1 MEGKAKLFI
10 QEETKRIAS
19 GSTKGRKKSEE
30 TKRRLSESMKG
41 RKVSEERRKRMSEG
55 QDVAETKF

>member
-1 MEGKAKLFI
+1 MKG
-10 QEETKRIAS
+10 
-19 GSTKGRKKSEE
+19 GRKKSEE